1 MTMKKDGCWIFL
13 SHSSADIK
21 KVRQIRNEFEKC
33 GHNPLAFHLKC
44 LHDDT
49 EEGKKELSD
58 LIIREIDSREWFV
71 FCESPYASKS
81 EYVQMEKDHIL
92 KTGKVNIWSIDMHKP
107 IDEILAL
114 VRDICRQIKVFVSY
128 AHRDR
133 ELATRIVNALSEK
146 DFDVWTDEN
155 MATGMLWADQINN
168 AINEAAQYGFVLA
181 LITDNYLNS
190 FSCHAET
197 LAAIDK
203 EAIVIPLVFGDAIV
217 PSELTSYQYY
227 RIPSIPSDED
237 IYLIV
242 ELIEAALQQRIKG
255 PIVQSYALNKLKEVN
270 EKLNYEGRYHSQEAE
285 LISTSGSSD
294 DYIEIYEFPCC
305 GLKIAV
311 GDGPIS
317 RFRADGCCCKKKENK
332 CND

>member
-1 MTMKKDGCWIFL
+1 MKKDGCWIFL

-71 FCESPYASKS
+71 FCESPDASKS
-81 EYVQMEKDHIL
+81 EYVQMEKEHIF
-92 KTGKVNIWSIDMHKP
+92 KTGKANIWTVDMNKP
-107 IDEILAL
+107 IDEILEL

-128 AHRDR
+128 AYRDR
-133 ELATRIVNALSEK
+133 DLAVRFVNALCVK
-146 DFDVWTDEN
+146 DFDVWTEEN
-155 MATGMLWADQINN
+155 MTVGKPFIEQINN

-181 LITDNYLNS
+181 LITENYLNS
-190 FSCHAET
+190 SSCRAET

-203 EAIVIPLVFGDAIV
+203 QAIVIPLLFGDVGV
-217 PSELTSYQYY
+217 PAEFENYQYY
-227 RIPSIPSDED
+227 RIPSLPSED
-237 IYLIV
+237 DIHLIV
-242 ELIEAALQQRIKG
+242 ELIEAALQRRIKG
-255 PIVQSYALNKLKEVN
+255 PIVQSYALNKLKDIN
-270 EKLNYEGRYHSQEAE
+270 EKLNYDGRYHSQEAE
-285 LISTSGSSD
+285 LVSTSGSSD
-294 DYIEIYEFPCC
+294 DYIEVYEFPCC

-311 GDGPIS
+311 GDGPVS
-317 RFRADGCCCKKKENK
+317 RFRADGCCCDKRGNK
-332 CND
+332 DYE

>member
-1 MTMKKDGCWIFL
+1 
-13 SHSSADIK
+13 
-21 KVRQIRNEFEKC
+21 
-33 GHNPLAFHLKC
+33 

-71 FCESPYASKS
+71 FCESPDASKS

-92 KTGKVNIWSIDMHKP
+92 KTGKVNIWSVDMSKP

-114 VRDICRQIKVFVSY
+114 IRDICRQIKVFVSY

-133 ELATRIVNALSEK
+133 ELSMRLVNALSDK
-146 DFDVWTDEN
+146 DFDVWTDGD
-155 MATGMLWADQINN
+155 MTTGMPWMDQINN
-168 AINEAAQYGFVLA
+168 AINEAAQYGFILA

-190 FSCHAET
+190 SNCRAET

-203 EAIVIPLVFGDAIV
+203 HAIVIPLVFGDTNI
-217 PSELTSYQYY
+217 PDELANYQYY
-227 RIPSIPSDED
+227 RIPSVPSDDD

-242 ELIEAALQQRIKG
+242 ELIEAELQRRIKG

-270 EKLNYEGRYHSQEAE
+270 EKLNYERRYHAQEAE
-285 LISTSGSSD
+285 LISTSGSND
-294 DYIEIYEFPCC
+294 DYIEVYEFPCC

-317 RFRADGCCCKKKENK
+317 RFRADGCCCEKKENK
-332 CND
+332 

>member
-71 FCESPYASKS
+71 FCESPEASRS
-81 EYVQMEKDHIL
+81 EYVQMEKNHIL
-92 KTGKVNIWSIDMHKP
+92 KTGKVNIWSVDMSKP

-114 VRDICRQIKVFVSY
+114 VRDICRQIKVFVSCAY
-128 AHRDR
+128 RDVD
-133 ELATRIVNALSEK
+133 LAKRIIDTLVSK
-146 DFDVWTDEN
+146 DYDVWNSEEIN
-155 MATGMLWADQINN
+155 VGMSWADQINN
-168 AINEAAQYGFVLA
+168 AIKDASRYGCVLV
-181 LITDNYLNS
+181 LITENYLKS
-190 FSCHAET
+190 SMCHMET
-197 LAAIDK
+197 LAAIDN
-203 EAIVIPLVFGDAIV
+203 EAVVIPLVFGDADV
-217 PSELTSYQYY
+217 PKELGNYQYY

-237 IYLIV
+237 IHLIV
-242 ELIEAALQQRIKG
+242 ELIEAALQRRIKG

-270 EKLNYEGRYHSQEAE
+270 EKLNYEGRYHTQEAE
-285 LISTSGSSD
+285 LISTTGSGD

-311 GDGPIS
+311 GDGPVS
-317 RFRADGCCCKKKENK
+317 RFRADGCCRAKTQ
-332 CND
+332 

>member
-49 EEGKKELSD
+49 EEGKKELSG

-71 FCESPYASKS
+71 FCESPDASKS

-92 KTGKVNIWSIDMHKP
+92 QTGKLNIWSVDMSKL

-133 ELATRIVNALSEK
+133 ELSVRLVNALSDK
-146 DFDVWTDEN
+146 DFDVWTDGD
-155 MATGMLWADQINN
+155 MTTGMPWMDQINN
-168 AINEAAQYGFVLA
+168 AINEAAQYGFILA

-190 FSCHAET
+190 SNCRAET

-203 EAIVIPLVFGDAIV
+203 HAIVIPLVFGDTNI
-217 PSELTSYQYY
+217 PDELANYQYY
-227 RIPSIPSDED
+227 RIPSVPSDD

-242 ELIEAALQQRIKG
+242 ELIEAALQRRIKG

-270 EKLNYEGRYHSQEAE
+270 EKLNYERRYHAQEAE
-285 LISTSGSSD
+285 LISTSGSND
-294 DYIEIYEFPCC
+294 DY
-305 GLKIAV
+305 
-311 GDGPIS
+311 
-317 RFRADGCCCKKKENK
+317 N
-332 CND
+332 

>member
-49 EEGKKELSD
+49 EEGKKELSG
-58 LIIREIDSREWFV
+58 LIIREIDSREWYV
-71 FCESPYASKS
+71 FCESPDASKS

-92 KTGKVNIWSIDMHKP
+92 QTGKLNIWSVDMSKL

-133 ELATRIVNALSEK
+133 ELSVRLVNALSDK
-146 DFDVWTDEN
+146 DFDVWTDGD
-155 MATGMLWADQINN
+155 MTTGMPWMDQINN
-168 AINEAAQYGFVLA
+168 AINEAAQYGFILA

-190 FSCHAET
+190 SNCRAET

-203 EAIVIPLVFGDAIV
+203 HAIVIPLVFGDTNI
-217 PSELTSYQYY
+217 PDELANYQYY
-227 RIPSIPSDED
+227 RIPSVPSDD

-242 ELIEAALQQRIKG
+242 ELIEAALQRRIKG

-270 EKLNYEGRYHSQEAE
+270 EKLNYERRYHAQEAE
-285 LISTSGSSD
+285 LISTSGSND
-294 DYIEIYEFPCC
+294 DY
-305 GLKIAV
+305 
-311 GDGPIS
+311 
-317 RFRADGCCCKKKENK
+317 N
-332 CND
+332 

>member
-1 MTMKKDGCWIFL
+1 MTMKTDGCWIFL
-13 SHSSADIK
+13 SHSSADIQ

-49 EEGKKELSD
+49 EEGKRELSD

-71 FCESPYASKS
+71 FCESLDASKS

-92 KTGKVNIWSIDMHKP
+92 KTGKLNIWSVDMSKP

-128 AHRDR
+128 SHWDR
-133 ELATRIVNALSEK
+133 ELAMRLVNALSEK

-155 MATGMLWADQINN
+155 MAVGMNWTDQINN

-181 LITDNYLNS
+181 LITDNYLKS
-190 FSCHAET
+190 SSCRAET
-197 LAAIDK
+197 IAAIDK
-203 EAIVIPLVFGDAIV
+203 AAIVIPLVFGNVDV
-217 PSELTSYQYY
+217 PDELSKYQYY
-227 RIPSIPSDED
+227 RIPSIPSDDD
-237 IYLIV
+237 IYVIV
-242 ELIEAALQQRIKG
+242 ELIEAALQRRIKG

-270 EKLNYEGRYHSQEAE
+270 EKLNCARRYHSQEAE
-285 LISTSGSSD
+285 LISTSGASD
-294 DYIEIYEFPCC
+294 DYIEVYEFPCC
-305 GLKIAV
+305 GLRIAV
-311 GDGPIS
+311 GDGPVS
-317 RFRADGCCCKKKENK
+317 RFRADGCCCEKKENK
-332 CND
+332 